1 MPPGQCVPGA
11 CEGRA
16 RSCPESFVAP
26 VGERSARCHPSPWK
40 GATTFEKMVFWFTDF
55 VKFLDFYLAPGV
67 RPSIYF
73 GDSMCRLCQF
83 IEFKNFFDSYIAP
96 GERPP
101 VDPWRG
107 RRVPIHGVIEPQMPT
122 VDDG

>member
-1 MPPGQCVPGA
+1 
-11 CEGRA
+11 
-16 RSCPESFVAP
+16 
-26 VGERSARCHPSPWK
+26 
-40 GATTFEKMVFWFTDF
+40 MVFWFTDF
-55 VKFLDFYLAPGV
+55 VKFLDPYLTPGV
-67 RPSIYF
+67 RPSAF
-73 GDSMCRLCQF
+73 EKMVFWFSQF
-83 IEFKNFFDSYIAP
+83 VEFPICKWGGVAMVIATPSVDTEFVEFKNFSDSYIAP

>member
-1 MPPGQCVPGA
+1 MVIATPSVDT
-11 CEGRA
+11 E
-16 RSCPESFVAP
+16 FV
-26 VGERSARCHPSPWK
+26 
-40 GATTFEKMVFWFTDF
+40 
-55 VKFLDFYLAPGV
+55 
-67 RPSIYF
+67 
-73 GDSMCRLCQF
+73 
-83 IEFKNFFDSYIAP
+83 EFKNFFDSYIAP